1 MVVAL
6 RNALTSD
13 LQNALTLKTLTRP
26 LERQLLTVS
35 RSSDVVQDV
44 LRVMFREADRVHGR
58 RSVARRD
65 LYRVA
70 RQAVADVAA
79 IDQMIEKKSAR

>member
-1 MVVAL
+1 
-6 RNALTSD
+6 
-13 LQNALTLKTLTRP
+13 LTRP

-35 RSSDVVQDV
+35 RSSDVVQDE
-44 LRVMFREADRVHGR
+44 LRVMFREADRVDGR

-70 RQAVADVAA
+70 RQAVADVSA